1 MFYIR
6 NIFLLL
12 LIATTLQLSAQGRY
26 TLSGYLKDKKSGETL
41 IGATVFIK
49 ETKQGVVTNP
59 YGFYSI
65 TLPKGEYTVAI
76 TFVGYNKVEK
86 QVKLTANTILS
97 EELENENVQMEQ
109 VVITS
114 TRKDENI
121 SRTQMGMAKLDP
133 RKLNT
138 LPVLM
143 GESDIMKSIQLMP
156 GVQTASEGSSG
167 FSVRGG
173 SSDQNLILLDEAP
186 VYNASHLMGFFS
198 VFNSDAIKDATLY
211 KGDIPATNGGRLS
224 SLLDIRMKD
233 ATERSTM
240 PTEVLALSL
249 AALR

>member
-97 EELENENVQMEQ
+97 
-109 VVITS
+109 
-114 TRKDENI
+114 
-121 SRTQMGMAKLDP
+121 
-133 RKLNT
+133 
-138 LPVLM
+138 
-143 GESDIMKSIQLMP
+143 
-156 GVQTASEGSSG
+156 
-167 FSVRGG
+167 
-173 SSDQNLILLDEAP
+173 
-186 VYNASHLMGFFS
+186 
-198 VFNSDAIKDATLY
+198 
-211 KGDIPATNGGRLS
+211 
-224 SLLDIRMKD
+224 
-233 ATERSTM
+233 
-240 PTEVLALSL
+240 
-249 AALR
+249 